1 MIDWKLSSDTWD
13 KNELKALK
21 RVEKSGRYTIGPEVT
36 EFEKQLAE
44 MHGKKHAV
52 MTNSGSSAN
61 LLMLS
66 ALALHPKYNSKP
78 RKTWYGK
85 TVRKNIIVPA
95 VSWSTTYFPVH
106 QNGFDLKFVDVDLDT
121 MNIDVE
127 AVAKAIDKD
136 TVAVL
141 AVNLLGNPA
150 DLDFLREICEYE
162 DVVLLEDNCES
173 FGALHYGKMAASIG
187 EMGTLS
193 FFFSHHLQTM
203 EGGCVFTNDDS
214 VADYLRSLRAHGW
227 IRDWKGESDAKTGDP
242 FKDSFTFVLP
252 GYCVRPLEFSGA
264 VGQEQLKKWDSMFK
278 QRRENAI
285 HAEIYF
291 NNERMSLQRETHGSM
306 SSWFGFGVTLRG
318 DLIGRRDE
326 VIAALTE
333 AGVETRPI
341 VAGDFTKNPVMELLN
356 HCPLTEY
363 PNAHHI
369 DTNGFFF
376 GNDCV
381 DLEDKIKAAASIIN
395 KL

>member
-13 KNELKALK
+13 RNELKAID
-21 RVEKSGRYTIGPEVT
+21 RVKKSGRYTMGAEVA

-66 ALALHPKYNSKP
+66 ALALHPKYNTEP
-78 RKTWYGK
+78 RKNWYGK

-121 MNIDVE
+121 MNIDPHKVVE
-127 AVAKAIDKD
+127 AIDKD
-136 TVAVL
+136 TVAVF

-150 DLDFLREICEYE
+150 DLELLKQICDHE
-162 DVVLLEDNCES
+162 DIVLLEDNCES
-173 FGALHYGKMAASIG
+173 FGALHEVKMAGSIG

-203 EGGCVFTNDDS
+203 EGGCVFTDDDS
-214 VADYLRSLRAHGW
+214 VADYLRSLRSHGW
-227 IRDWKGESDAKTGDP
+227 IRDWRTHMPAKTGDP

-264 VGQEQLKKWDSMFK
+264 VGQEQLKKWDKMFK
-278 QRRENAI
+278 QRRANALVAQEVFDNDRI
-285 HAEIYF
+285 SI
-291 NNERMSLQRETHGSM
+291 QKETTGSM

-341 VAGDFTKNPVMELLN
+341 VAGDFTKNPVMEMLN
-356 HCPLTEY
+356 HCPLDEY

-381 DLEDKIKAAASIIN
+381 DLTKQIKAAAKIIN